1 VVFASSGQ
9 LDLAVEFTG
18 EVRKVPD
25 GELDALFGA
34 VILNSVDVRG
44 VRQNEVLNV
53 LIIVDEIDA
62 SLKVVSACLGHV
74 SHDSELSCVVVRVA
88 HSG

>member
-1 VVFASSGQ
+1 MVFASSGH

-34 VILNSVDVRG
+34 VILNSVDGRG
-44 VRQNEVLNV
+44 VKHNKVLNV
-53 LIIVDEIDA
+53 LIIVNEIDA
-62 SLKVVSACLGHV
+62 SLKVISARFGHV
-74 SHDSELSCVVVRVA
+74 SQNSELSYVVVRVT
-88 HSG
+88 HFG